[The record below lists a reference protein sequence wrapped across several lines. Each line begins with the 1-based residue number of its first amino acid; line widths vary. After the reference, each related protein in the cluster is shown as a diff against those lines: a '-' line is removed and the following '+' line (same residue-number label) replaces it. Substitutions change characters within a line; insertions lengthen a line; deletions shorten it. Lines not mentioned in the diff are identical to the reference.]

1 MMLIL
6 LERITF
12 GVILGFL
19 SVNGFEANKL
29 LWLTITHG
37 DRGDEWVALTTNDPA
52 YTVSCNDVNQCHMMP
67 FFCMGCSTKPIH
79 YFPEEFSL
87 LQQVSY
93 FTFCLLA
100 SLFLLLLLN
109 LDFFPT
115 WSMMNFAG
123 HWFHVQRSCQLVIFS
138 PSTAEMRKENQKLP
152 SYNISS

>member
-1 MMLIL
+1 M
-6 LERITF
+6 
-12 GVILGFL
+12 
-19 SVNGFEANKL
+19 SV
-29 LWLTITHG
+29 
-37 DRGDEWVALTTNDPA
+37 RWVALTTNDPA

-79 YFPEEFSL
+79 YFPGEFSL

-100 SLFLLLLLN
+100 SLFLLLLN

-123 HWFHVQRSCQLVIFS
+123 HWFHVQRSCQQVIFS

-152 SYNISS
+152 SYNISSQYTLFYFFATRRSTLQSPSHTHTDPCP